1 MREFECKHQE
11 SDNIFVI
18 GCLFF
23 FKLRSKLI
31 FLLAKLHI
39 YKCKNAL
46 MKPSLASFICEIK
59 KSEPLK
65 NSTNLKVITI
75 WNLF

>member
-1 MREFECKHQE
+1 MQTPGIRQYFCDRM
-11 SDNIFVI
+11 SF
-18 GCLFF
+18 C

-46 MKPSLASFICEIK
+46 IKPSLAHFICEIR